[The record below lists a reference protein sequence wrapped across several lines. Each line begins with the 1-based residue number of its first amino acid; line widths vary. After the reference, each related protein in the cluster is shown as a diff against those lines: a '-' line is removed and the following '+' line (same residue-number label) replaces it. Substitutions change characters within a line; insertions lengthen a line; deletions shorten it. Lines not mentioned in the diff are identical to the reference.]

1 MVIEWP
7 GIGLEGRRCGY
18 GIRLAAIQGCRFA
31 NSDGDDRA
39 GTRHQFD
46 DFLAP
51 RRGSGNVGAAT
62 SLTWWATWWAAAA
75 ADQRGAQTRAQPA
88 KAANTWT
95 GFGHQKMAVISG
107 YGMPFRGKRMRK

>member
-1 MVIEWP
+1 MVTDWP
-7 GIGLEGRRCGY
+7 GAGIEDRRRGY

-51 RRGSGNVGAAT
+51 RRSRGNVGAAT
-62 SLTWWATWWAAAA
+62 SFTWAAAAA

-88 KAANTWT
+88 KAPNTWT
-95 GFGHQKMAVISG
+95 GFGHQNMAVIPG
-107 YGMPFRGKRMRK
+107 YGMPFRGNRMRKL